1 MKKLI
6 ISVHKITKRTGSEA
20 FGRWS
25 GCSATLLSYCAAIE
39 IISEAKL
46 PIYQRSSMARGVTRH
61 LRLLPRLKCL
71 TASKTSTVLDYPRN
85 FGNAAKDGLKGTT
98 RWVVYYFTNP
108 NSWYPTPGRA
118 MILPAITA
126 IHPLP
131 PLQVTVQ
138 SIQKMRDWVQT
149 SVLCQT
155 GNNDGNS

>member
-1 MKKLI
+1 
-6 ISVHKITKRTGSEA
+6 
-20 FGRWS
+20 
-25 GCSATLLSYCAAIE
+25 
-39 IISEAKL
+39 
-46 PIYQRSSMARGVTRH
+46 MARGVTRH

-85 FGNAAKDGLKGTT
+85 FGNAAKDGLKRTT

-149 SVLCQT
+149 SALCQT
-155 GNNDGNS
+155 GNNDGNSWNSPFVPLSEKNLALHFSLTSRSSKKTTGNKKKRKMDY